1 MSFESVFDLMNI
13 GNPQMQEMLGASRER
28 LIIRRQTAEQEAVN
42 LERTN
47 VRDVF
52 QDKDLP

>member
-1 MSFESVFDLMNI
+1 MSFESVFDLMNV